1 MNPLVA
7 QPLRLPSTRTARS
20 CGAGCQ
26 PAAGWQPACS
36 FLQSAG
42 RRLATG
48 VQDAIL
54 PHNACR
60 VQQTEGRGR
69 ADYGRVH
76 APPRPSLLSWFV
88 ELSGFVKKLLVAVLI
103 LVLGVP
109 LLLLLL
115 SSAPHV
121 TVVSPTRVVGTST
134 PVAVRVASPHG
145 LRRVTAELEQDGQR
159 FKVFESVKPSHRVFF
174 LGKNEPPSE
183 VNFSAG
189 KDRAPGLHDGKAR
202 LIVEAQ
208 ANDFRAGTDTVAL
221 DVDVNTQPPR
231 VTADGVQHYIN
242 QGGTE
247 LVTFTIS
254 GYWTEAGVRVGPY
267 TFRSFPLP
275 GHSGERFSIFA
286 FPWDVPADTVPI
298 VYARNPSGAEA
309 KAHFWC
315 KVFPKKFRS
324 RDLELTD
331 AFIDKVTDEIDPNG
345 TGDKLQ
351 RFLKINGE
359 LRRQNN
365 QVLADLRFKTEEKML
380 WTGPFWRYGKTESE
394 FADHR
399 AYVYHGKVVDHQ
411 THLGFDLSDVQHAPV
426 VAANDGRVVFAGPL
440 GIYGNCTVV
449 DHGYGLQSIYGH
461 QSQLEVKPGDMVKR
475 GQEIGRSGT
484 TGLAGGDHLHFSMQV
499 DGVQITPVEWWDE
512 HWIHDR
518 ILSKISGKS

>member
-1 MNPLVA
+1 M
-7 QPLRLPSTRTARS
+7 
-20 CGAGCQ
+20 
-26 PAAGWQPACS
+26 
-36 FLQSAG
+36 
-42 RRLATG
+42 
-48 VQDAIL
+48 
-54 PHNACR
+54 
-60 VQQTEGRGR
+60 
-69 ADYGRVH
+69 
-76 APPRPSLLSWFV
+76 
-88 ELSGFVKKLLVAVLI
+88 KKLAIAAAI

-115 SSAPHV
+115 SSRPTV
-121 TVVSPTRVVGTST
+121 TMVWPVRVIGNDT
-134 PVAVRVASPHG
+134 PVAVRVVSPHG
-145 LRRVTAELEQDGQR
+145 VRRVTAELEQNDQR
-159 FKVFESVKPSHRVFF
+159 YRVFESVRPAHRLFF
-174 LGKNEPPSE
+174 LGKTEPPAEIS
-183 VNFSAG
+183 FSAG
-189 KDRAPGLHDGKAR
+189 KTRAPALRDGKAR

-208 ANDFRAGTDTVAL
+208 ANDFAAGTATVVL

-242 QGGTE
+242 QGGAE
-247 LVTFTIS
+247 LVSFTVS

-275 GHSGERFSIFA
+275 GRPAGERFSLFA

-331 AFIDKVTDEIDPNG
+331 AFIDKVTDEIDPNRS
-345 TGDKLQ
+345 GDKLQ
-351 RFLKINGE
+351 RFLKINGD

-365 QVLADLRFKTEEKML
+365 QALADLRLKTEERML
-380 WTGPFWRYGKTESE
+380 WSGPFWRYGKTESE

-426 VAANDGRVVFAGPL
+426 VAANDGKVIFAGPL
-440 GIYGNCTVV
+440 GIYGNCIVV

-461 QSQLEVKPGDMVKR
+461 LSQLAVKPGDMVKR
-475 GQEIGRSGT
+475 GQEMGRSGA

-512 HWIHDR
+512 HWIRDR
-518 ILSKISGKS
+518 VLSKISGK

>member
-1 MNPLVA
+1 V
-7 QPLRLPSTRTARS
+7 
-20 CGAGCQ
+20 
-26 PAAGWQPACS
+26 
-36 FLQSAG
+36 
-42 RRLATG
+42 
-48 VQDAIL
+48 V
-54 PHNACR
+54 
-60 VQQTEGRGR
+60 
-69 ADYGRVH
+69 
-76 APPRPSLLSWFV
+76 
-88 ELSGFVKKLLVAVLI
+88 I

-115 SSAPHV
+115 SSAPQV
-121 TVVSPTRVVGTST
+121 TVISPVRVVGTAT
-134 PVAVRVASPHG
+134 PVSFHVASPHG

-159 FKVFESVKPSHRVFF
+159 FKVFESLKPSRRIFF
-174 LGKNEPPSE
+174 LGKNEPPSDIT
-183 VNFSAG
+183 FSAG
-189 KDRAPGLHDGKAR
+189 KDRAQGLHDGKAR

-208 ANDFRAGTDTVAL
+208 ANDFRAATDTLTL
-221 DVDVNTQPPR
+221 DVDVNTQAPR

-242 QGGTE
+242 QGGVE
-247 LVTFTIS
+247 LVTFTVS

-411 THLGFDLSDVQHAPV
+411 THLGFDLSDVRDAPV
-426 VAANDGRVVFAGPL
+426 DAANDGRVVWAANL
-440 GIYGNCTVV
+440 GIYGNCVVV
-449 DHGYGLQSIYGH
+449 DHGYALQSIYGH
-461 QSQLEVKPGDMVKR
+461 MNRIDVKVGDLVKKNQSLGVAGA
-475 GQEIGRSGT
+475 
-484 TGLAGGDHLHFSMQV
+484 TGMAGGVHVHFSMQI
-499 DGVQITPVEWWDE
+499 DGVQVNPREWWDE

-518 ILSKISGKS
+518 IMSKLDPAAAPAKSAAKPETAVTSAPRAKARPRRRK

>member
-1 MNPLVA
+1 
-7 QPLRLPSTRTARS
+7 
-20 CGAGCQ
+20 
-26 PAAGWQPACS
+26 
-36 FLQSAG
+36 
-42 RRLATG
+42 
-48 VQDAIL
+48 
-54 PHNACR
+54 
-60 VQQTEGRGR
+60 
-69 ADYGRVH
+69 
-76 APPRPSLLSWFV
+76 V
-88 ELSGFVKKLLVAVLI
+88 ELSGIVKKLLAVVAV

-109 LLLLLL
+109 LLLFLL
-115 SSAPHV
+115 SSAPQV
-121 TVVSPTRVVGTST
+121 TVVLPVRVIGVAT
-134 PVAVRVASPHG
+134 PVSVRVISPHG
-145 LRRVTAELEQDGQR
+145 VRRVTAELVQDDQR
-159 FKVFESVKPSHRVFF
+159 YKVFESARPARRLFF
-174 LGKNEPPSE
+174 LGKSEPPSE
-183 VNFSAG
+183 VTFPAG
-189 KDRAPGLHDGKAR
+189 KDRAPALHDGKAR

-208 ANDFRAGTDTVAL
+208 ANDFRAGTDTVTL

-231 VTADGVQHYIN
+231 VTADGVQHYVN
-242 QGGTE
+242 QGGAE
-247 LVTFTIS
+247 LVTFTVS

-267 TFRSFPLP
+267 TFRSFPVP
-275 GHSGERFSIFA
+275 GQSGERFSIFA

-351 RFLKINGE
+351 RFLKINGD

-365 QVLADLRFKTEEKML
+365 QTLADLRLKTEERWL
-380 WTGPFWRYGKTESE
+380 WSGPFWRYGKTESE

-440 GIYGNCTVV
+440 GIYGNCIVV

-461 QSQLEVKPGDMVKR
+461 LSKLAVKPGDMVKR
-475 GQEIGRSGT
+475 GQEMGRSGQ
-484 TGLAGGDHLHFSMQV
+484 TGLAGGDHLHFSLQI
-499 DGVQITPVEWWDE
+499 DGVQTTPVEWWDE
-512 HWIHDR
+512 HWIRDR
-518 ILSKISGKS
+518 ILSKVGGKS

>member
-1 MNPLVA
+1 
-7 QPLRLPSTRTARS
+7 
-20 CGAGCQ
+20 
-26 PAAGWQPACS
+26 
-36 FLQSAG
+36 
-42 RRLATG
+42 
-48 VQDAIL
+48 
-54 PHNACR
+54 
-60 VQQTEGRGR
+60 
-69 ADYGRVH
+69 
-76 APPRPSLLSWFV
+76 V
-88 ELSGFVKKLLVAVLI
+88 ELSGFVKKLFLAAVI

-109 LLLLLL
+109 LILVLM
-115 SSAPHV
+115 SSAPTV
-121 TVVSPTRVVGTST
+121 TMVAPIRVIGTDTPVAIRVVSP
-134 PVAVRVASPHG
+134 HG
-145 LRRVTAELEQDGQR
+145 VRRVTAELEQKGQR
-159 FKVFESVKPSHRVFF
+159 YRIFESARPAHRLSF
-174 LGKNEPPSE
+174 LGKNEPPAE
-183 VNFSAG
+183 VKFSAG
-189 KDRAPGLHDGKAR
+189 KTQAPALEDGKAR

-208 ANDFRAGTDTVAL
+208 ANDFRGATDTVSL
-221 DVDVNTQPPR
+221 DVDVNTRPPR

-242 QGGTE
+242 QGGAE
-247 LVTFTIS
+247 LVSFSVS

-275 GHSGERFSIFA
+275 GRPAGERFSIFA

-315 KVFPKKFRS
+315 KIFPKKFRS
-324 RDLELTD
+324 RDLEVTD

-351 RFLKINGE
+351 RFLKINGD
-359 LRRQNN
+359 LRQQNN
-365 QVLADLRFKTEEKML
+365 RTLADLRFKTEQRML

-411 THLGFDLSDVQHAPV
+411 THLGFDLSDVQHARV
-426 VAANDGRVVFAGPL
+426 VAANDGKVVFAGVL
-440 GIYGNCTVV
+440 GIYGNCIVV

-461 QSQLEVKPGDMVKR
+461 LSQLEVKPGDMVKR
-475 GQEIGRSGT
+475 GQEMGRSGA
-484 TGLAGGDHLHFSMQV
+484 TGMAGGDHLHFSMQV

>member
-1 MNPLVA
+1 M
-7 QPLRLPSTRTARS
+7 
-20 CGAGCQ
+20 
-26 PAAGWQPACS
+26 
-36 FLQSAG
+36 
-42 RRLATG
+42 
-48 VQDAIL
+48 
-54 PHNACR
+54 
-60 VQQTEGRGR
+60 
-69 ADYGRVH
+69 
-76 APPRPSLLSWFV
+76 
-88 ELSGFVKKLLVAVLI
+88 ELSGFVKKLFLAAVI

-109 LLLLLL
+109 LILVLM
-115 SSAPHV
+115 SSAPTV
-121 TVVSPTRVVGTST
+121 TLVAPIRVIGTDT
-134 PVAVRVASPHG
+134 PVAIRVASPHG
-145 LRRVTAELEQDGQR
+145 VRRVTAELEQKGQR
-159 FKVFESVKPSHRVFF
+159 YRIFESARPAHRLSF
-174 LGKNEPPSE
+174 LGKNEPPAE
-183 VNFSAG
+183 VKFSAG
-189 KDRAPGLHDGKAR
+189 KTQAPALEDGKAR

-208 ANDFRAGTDTVAL
+208 ANDFRGATDTVSL
-221 DVDVNTQPPR
+221 DVNVNTQPPR

-242 QGGTE
+242 QGGAE
-247 LVTFTIS
+247 LVSFTVS

-275 GHSGERFSIFA
+275 GRPAGERFSIFA

-351 RFLKINGE
+351 RFLKINGD
-359 LRRQNN
+359 LRQQNN
-365 QVLADLRFKTEEKML
+365 RTLADLRFKTEPRML

-411 THLGFDLSDVQHAPV
+411 THLGFDLSDVQHARV
-426 VAANDGRVVFAGPL
+426 VAANDGRVLFAGPL
-440 GIYGNCTVV
+440 GIYGNCIVV

-461 QSQLEVKPGDMVKR
+461 LSQLEVKPGDMVKR
-475 GQEIGRSGT
+475 GQEMGRSGA
-484 TGLAGGDHLHFSMQV
+484 TGMAGGDHLHFSMQV

>member
-1 MNPLVA
+1 M
-7 QPLRLPSTRTARS
+7 
-20 CGAGCQ
+20 
-26 PAAGWQPACS
+26 
-36 FLQSAG
+36 
-42 RRLATG
+42 
-48 VQDAIL
+48 
-54 PHNACR
+54 
-60 VQQTEGRGR
+60 
-69 ADYGRVH
+69 
-76 APPRPSLLSWFV
+76 
-88 ELSGFVKKLLVAVLI
+88 KKLIAAVAI

-109 LLLLLL
+109 LTLLML
-115 SSAPHV
+115 SSAPEV
-121 TVVSPTRVVGTST
+121 TVSPVRVIGVAT
-134 PVAVRVASPHG
+134 PVSIQVTSPHG
-145 LRRVTAELEQDGQR
+145 VRRVTAELEQDGQQY
-159 FKVFESVKPSHRVFF
+159 KVFEAEQPAHRVFF
-174 LGKNEPPSE
+174 LGKKQPPSE
-183 VNFSAG
+183 VKFSAG
-189 KDRAPGLHDGKAR
+189 KAQAPALHDGKAR

-208 ANDFRAGTDTVAL
+208 ANDFHAGTTTVSL

-231 VTADGVQHYIN
+231 VTADGLQHYIN
-242 QGGTE
+242 QGGVE

-275 GHSGERFSIFA
+275 GHANERFSIFA
-286 FPWDVPADTVPI
+286 FPWDVPADTMPL

-309 KAHFWC
+309 KAHFSC
-315 KVFPKKFRS
+315 KIFPKKFRS

-331 AFIDKVTDEIDPNG
+331 AFIDKVTDETDPTG

-351 RFLKINGE
+351 RLLKIHGD

-365 QVLADLRFKTEEKML
+365 QVLADLRLKTEERML

-440 GIYGNCTVV
+440 GIYGNCIVV

-461 QSQLEVKPGDMVKR
+461 LSQIGVNVGDMVKR
-475 GQEIGRSGT
+475 GKEMGRSGA

-518 ILSKISGKS
+518 ILSKVSGKS

>member
-1 MNPLVA
+1 M
-7 QPLRLPSTRTARS
+7 
-20 CGAGCQ
+20 
-26 PAAGWQPACS
+26 
-36 FLQSAG
+36 
-42 RRLATG
+42 
-48 VQDAIL
+48 
-54 PHNACR
+54 
-60 VQQTEGRGR
+60 
-69 ADYGRVH
+69 
-76 APPRPSLLSWFV
+76 
-88 ELSGFVKKLLVAVLI
+88 KKLAIAAAI

-115 SSAPHV
+115 SSGPTV
-121 TVVSPTRVVGTST
+121 TMVWPVRVIGNDT
-134 PVAVRVASPHG
+134 PVAVRVVSPHG
-145 LRRVTAELEQDGQR
+145 VRRVTAELEQNDQR
-159 FKVFESVKPSHRVFF
+159 YRVFESVRPAHRLFF
-174 LGKNEPPSE
+174 LGKTEPPAEIS
-183 VNFSAG
+183 FSAG
-189 KDRAPGLHDGKAR
+189 KTRAPALRDGKAR

-208 ANDFRAGTDTVAL
+208 ANDFTAGTATVVL

-242 QGGTE
+242 QGGAE
-247 LVTFTIS
+247 LVSFTVS

-275 GHSGERFSIFA
+275 GRPAGERFSLFA

-345 TGDKLQ
+345 SGDKLQ
-351 RFLKINGE
+351 RFLKINGD

-365 QVLADLRFKTEEKML
+365 QALADLRLKTEERML
-380 WTGPFWRYGKTESE
+380 WSGPFWRYGKTESE

-426 VAANDGRVVFAGPL
+426 VAANDGKVIFAGPL
-440 GIYGNCTVV
+440 GIYGNCIVV

-461 QSQLEVKPGDMVKR
+461 LSQLAVKPGDMVKR
-475 GQEIGRSGT
+475 GQEMGRSGA

-512 HWIHDR
+512 HWIRDR
-518 ILSKISGKS
+518 VLSKISGK